1 MRQLIVEK
9 ALGVD
14 DLELVPN
21 ARLLVAYPVVL
32 HCWENLRGSITTGMQ
47 HDISCYT
54 PGEAMGRC
62 WWQAARKGGAWPHPG
77 QAGGPAGPTNT
88 GRQEGWAAGEREGDS
103 SRALRPPGGSL
114 PRM

>member
-32 HCWENLRGSITTGMQ
+32 HCWENLRGSITTGM
-47 HDISCYT
+47 
-54 PGEAMGRC
+54 
-62 WWQAARKGGAWPHPG
+62 
-77 QAGGPAGPTNT
+77 
-88 GRQEGWAAGEREGDS
+88 
-103 SRALRPPGGSL
+103 
-114 PRM
+114 